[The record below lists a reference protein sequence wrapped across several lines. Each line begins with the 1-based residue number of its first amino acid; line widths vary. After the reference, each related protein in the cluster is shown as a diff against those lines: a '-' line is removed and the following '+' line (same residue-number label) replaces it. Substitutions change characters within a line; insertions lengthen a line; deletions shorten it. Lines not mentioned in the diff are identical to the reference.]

1 MHNALRSTVIVLF
14 AAIGSTAT
22 VAQAQDLHLAGRY
35 RAEGV
40 NPDGKPYRS
49 VVDIEQEGETYLVR
63 WLERE
68 GRAVGVGIGIVRG
81 DFLSVSYLS
90 GRQLGVVVY
99 RIEKGPVLTGQWTV
113 LGADGGLWPESLSK
127 AGVAAELTDGAVD
140 IVAAAA
146 QLPQSP
152 VVDLQSSDIAPAR

>member
-1 MHNALRSTVIVLF
+1 MQNALRSSVTVLLT
-14 AAIGSTAT
+14 AIGSMAT

-35 RAEGV
+35 RAEGT

-49 VVDIEQEGETYLVR
+49 IVDIEQEGETYLVR

-68 GRAVGVGIGIVRG
+68 GRAVGVGIGIVR
-81 DFLSVSYLS
+81 DNFLSVSYLS

-113 LGADGGLWPESLSK
+113 LGADGSLWPESLSK
-127 AGVAAELTDGAVD
+127 AGVAAELDTDEVD
-140 IVAAAA
+140 TLAEVE
-146 QLPQSP
+146 LERS
-152 VVDLQSSDIAPAR
+152 R